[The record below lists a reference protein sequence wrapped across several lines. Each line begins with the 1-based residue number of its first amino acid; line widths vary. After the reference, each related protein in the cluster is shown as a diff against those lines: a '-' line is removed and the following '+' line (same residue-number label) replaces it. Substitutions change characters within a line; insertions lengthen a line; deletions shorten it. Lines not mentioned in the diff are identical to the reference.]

1 MKKEAANFSGFL
13 LIYEDIILLKNIEN
27 LKMWC

>member
-1 MKKEAANFSGFL
+1 MKKEATKISGFL
-13 LIYEDIILLKNIEN
+13 LTCEDIILLKNIEN